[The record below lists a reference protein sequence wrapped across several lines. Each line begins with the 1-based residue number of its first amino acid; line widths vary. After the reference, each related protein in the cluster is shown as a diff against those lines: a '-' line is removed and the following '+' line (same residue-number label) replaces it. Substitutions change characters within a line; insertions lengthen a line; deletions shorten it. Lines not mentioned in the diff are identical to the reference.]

1 MNLPKVILP
10 PALALS
16 FLIVVIYGM
25 GSCMASIPQVYRVKG
40 PWVIETVPERRI
52 VVVETESD
60 SPMTISLFSWGA
72 LFSQGD
78 QELGKLTYERV
89 NYVLKDSHNVPI
101 WKMTSHDTYV
111 AVDDPEGKT
120 LYKIV
125 LHKDRVEIVDAKGM
139 LVSIIV
145 TSGDR
150 AALLDADGTTLA
162 EAVSTPSGMELR
174 TTEGTVMR
182 VPNRSVSPAGLVAAG
197 LPSFDQLERAALMI
211 MVK

>member
-25 GSCMASIPQVYRVKG
+25 GSCMASIPQAYRVKG
-40 PWVIETVPERRI
+40 PWVVETEPERRI
-52 VVVETESD
+52 VVVEAESD

-78 QELGKLTYERV
+78 QELGKLSYERV
-89 NYVLKDSHNVPI
+89 NYVLKDSHNVPR

-111 AVDDPEGKT
+111 AVDDPQGKR
-120 LYKIV
+120 LF
-125 LHKDRVEIVDAKGM
+125 EIVTLSNSIKLIDAKGT
-139 LVSIIV
+139 LISTIV
-145 TSGDR
+145 ISGDC
-150 AALLDADGTTLA
+150 ASLFSPDGTLLA
-162 EAVSTPSGMELR
+162 RAVTTPSGLELH
-174 TTEGTVMR
+174 TPEGTVMR
-182 VPNRSVSPAGLVAAG
+182 VPDRSVSPAGLVAAG
-197 LPSFDQLERAALMI
+197 LPSFDRLERAALMI